1 MLISDLTE
9 LAASPEVA
17 VIINVDTKY
26 VSTLALLST
35 LRYARMPVVMIDCES
50 RDGSFAWFERLMAD
64 QEFYLMS
71 ARLRQHGETLDWVFN
86 RIRAERVLLVDSDAE
101 MLNDQILTEMRVKL
115 ESSSQ
120 LYGAGYLHPAHWLER
135 HYFSNLPIS
144 PGIGYYMERMWI
156 PFTLLR
162 VEAVEQEASGKA
174 AA

>member
-9 LAASPEVA
+9 LAACPEVA

-71 ARLRQHGETLDWVFN
+71 ARLRQHGETITRTFYGRMFADHPELNNVFN
-86 RIRAERVLLVDSDAE
+86 AANNAASPMMMPIHRPILLMMFDMA
-101 MLNDQILTEMRVKL
+101 
-115 ESSSQ
+115 
-120 LYGAGYLHPAHWLER
+120 
-135 HYFSNLPIS
+135 FC
-144 PGIGYYMERMWI
+144 
-156 PFTLLR
+156 
-162 VEAVEQEASGKA
+162 
-174 AA
+174 